1 MNLRAEL
8 EHMPSSVEPS
18 PWRGHE
24 HVRGYGVFGLPLSS
38 GHVLALRVFPVND
51 FAPYVTVWHRT
62 PDGTWSIYY
71 DAPRPDVA
79 CPRYYGPAARHVVPS
94 AIALEWRS
102 ASELRIRVEE
112 PRLDWTVWMREPR
125 LLRAVNAVGGRL
137 PLWTWRAAPLLRARE
152 RMAQQLGMGA
162 VKLAGRMPSG
172 HSGVLM
178 PQRLYFVERARA
190 AMAGVDL
197 GAPVRLRANP
207 TIGGVPLPARGIFAV
222 GQAHWE
228 ILDEAEYHRTRRALA
243 AATTP
248 YSSSAS
254 IRAAVRAPSV
264 STGT

>member
-8 EHMPSSVEPS
+8 EHLPSSVEPS

-51 FAPYVTVWHRT
+51 FAPYVTVWHRM

-71 DAPRPDVA
+71 DAPRPDIA

-102 ASELRIRVEE
+102 TSELRIRVEE
-112 PRLDWTVWMREPR
+112 PHLEWTVWMQEPR
-125 LLRAVNAVGGRL
+125 LVRAVNAVSGRL
-137 PLWTWRAAPLLRARE
+137 PLWTWRVAPLLRARE
-152 RMAQQLGMGA
+152 RVAQQLGMGA

-178 PQRLYFVERARA
+178 PQRLYFIDRARVA
-190 AMAGVDL
+190 IAGVDL
-197 GAPVRLRANP
+197 GAPVRLRENP
-207 TIGGVPLPARGIFAV
+207 TIGGVPLPARGTFAI

-228 ILDEAEYHRTRRALA
+228 ILDEAEYRRTRQELVDGQ
-243 AATTP
+243 
-248 YSSSAS
+248 SSSAS

>member
-18 PWRGHE
+18 PWRRHE

-79 CPRYYGPAARHVVPS
+79 CPRYYGPAAAHVVPS

-102 ASELRIRVEE
+102 AAEPRIRVEQ
-112 PRLDWTVWMREPR
+112 PRLDWTVGMREPR
-125 LLRAVNAVGGRL
+125 ILRAVNAVSGSL
-137 PLWTWRAAPLLRARE
+137 PLWTWRPTPLLRARE

-162 VKLAGRMPSG
+162 VTLAGRMPSG

-197 GAPVRLRANP
+197 GAPVRLRDNP

-228 ILDEAEYHRTRRALA
+228 ILDEAEYHRTRRELA
-243 AATTP
+243 AVQ
-248 YSSSAS
+248 SSSAS
-254 IRAAVRAPSV
+254 IRAAARAPSV